1 MILLPLFGFLR
12 QRFLHL
18 LPILIE
24 FSSDTEAQADEAG
37 EMNGHCETDLP
48 MGGENHDH
56 ERYNDEDKLAALVNN
71 DPDLAYLV
79 YQVRASEPDLHELLI
94 PIDFSLILR
103 VSLHHVTVPPDR
115 LILQL
120 NIFAGKL
127 NVIPFDHLLLNIDTD
142 CEVQQIDHELLPYV
156 FSVHLKPDQP

>member
-1 MILLPLFGFLR
+1 
-12 QRFLHL
+12 
-18 LPILIE
+18 LIE

-103 VSLHHVTVPPDR
+103 VSLHHVTVPLDR

-120 NIFAGKL
+120 NILAGKL

-156 FSVHLKPDQP
+156 FSVHLKPDQS